1 MRQVKIDVVYID
13 GDGAFHGI
21 GILTD
26 QLMVDLDFEINPE
39 LENEV
44 TFEGEYD
51 NNHVYNVWVT
61 HKGMDRKLFPM
72 QIDQKSVMYQIEDHI
87 FGIPSWK

>member
-1 MRQVKIDVVYID
+1 MRKVKIDVVWID

-26 QLMVDLDFEINPE
+26 QQMVDLDFEIDPE

-44 TFEGEYD
+44 TFEGSYD
-51 NNHVYNVWVT
+51 EHEVYNVWVT
-61 HKGMDRKLFPM
+61 HNGMDRWLFPQ
-72 QIDQKSVMYQIEDHI
+72 QIDQDHTLYQIEAKVI
-87 FGIPSWK
+87 